1 MNKKNLDKYIIDFNA
16 SINDTIIAM
25 DKTSFRTLV
34 VEKNKKIVGVV
45 TEGDLLRSFVNG
57 YSPNNS
63 IFEIVKYDFKYVKKD
78 NINKAKKIIKNNL
91 ILLLPILN
99 NNMELIDIK
108 TINDVLN
115 NE

>member
-63 IFEIVKYDFKYVKKD
+63 IFEIVKYDFKYVNRSWKCT
-78 NINKAKKIIKNNL
+78 NYGFIQIIK
-91 ILLLPILN
+91 IGLN
-99 NNMELIDIK
+99 RMGHGTCCKLFCI
-108 TINDVLN
+108 
-115 NE
+115 